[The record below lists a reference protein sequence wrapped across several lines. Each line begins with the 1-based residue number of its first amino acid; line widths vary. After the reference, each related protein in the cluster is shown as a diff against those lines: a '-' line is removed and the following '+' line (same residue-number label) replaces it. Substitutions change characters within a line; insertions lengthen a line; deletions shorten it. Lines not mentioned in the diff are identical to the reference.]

1 MTRIL
6 TGKARGVQGWF
17 QKWYLV
23 DPGPPETGTHR
34 HPGFNR
40 AVSTAGASGRQ
51 G

>member
-23 DPGPPETGTHR
+23 DPDRQKQELTGILDLI
-34 HPGFNR
+34 G
-40 AVSTAGASGRQ
+40 Q
-51 G
+51 